1 MKGRTL
7 DEARA
12 QLQSKKLP
20 EAEVERIAPH
30 RVFSGNRPSLTLVH
44 DKLDPFAFGRLIA
57 LYEHRVFVEAQIFGI
72 NAFDQWGVELGKELA
87 TELLPVVSGADLL
100 KAKTLRQWASLPIC
114 MHAAKPDITN
124 RWIRI
129 KPGFTPGFFRL
140 GMKC

>member
-12 QLQSKKLP
+12 QLKAKNLP
-20 EAEVERIAPH
+20 ESEVERIAPH

-44 DKLDPFAFGRLIA
+44 DKLDPFALGRLVA

-87 TELLPVVSGADLL
+87 TELLPVVSGEESSDGRDASTQGLVAHL
-100 KAKTLRQWASLPIC
+100 HARRKA
-114 MHAAKPDITN
+114 
-124 RWIRI
+124 
-129 KPGFTPGFFRL
+129 
-140 GMKC
+140 